1 MLPAPEPV
9 FAPAAGPLVAVLSVP
24 LAMFVISRTWLL
36 VGVPTIGPEQL
47 VAVWKALGM
56 QIRPPAGT
64 LTWTMPADWA
74 GAPRLVLDYLFG
86 PNKLPHIV
94 ITWVGNVWAVLPV
107 AGAVIWLA
115 GRRDRRPF
123 TWVWW
128 PAVLA
133 GLWLALG
140 TQFMRRGGDGNYF
153 LLPLSLATL
162 LALAWVGRITH
173 GVRARTVLFTLL
185 AAVSAWQAG
194 YAFVSA
200 AWSQPGTRALDLDLG
215 RSPIDTPRTRA
226 DNLTYFGLAE
236 IDAYLRR
243 QPRHARILA
252 AGNEFGMNWLPART
266 ESFATVSY
274 SRPEYLA
281 DADAFRAFLGL
292 AGIDYLIVPMS
303 GDALQESELPPG
315 VVGLLAGIDWRNSAV
330 VRGARFS
337 LIDVSAVVR

>member
-1 MLPAPEPV
+1 
-9 FAPAAGPLVAVLSVP
+9 
-24 LAMFVISRTWLL
+24 
-36 VGVPTIGPEQL
+36 
-47 VAVWKALGM
+47 M

-64 LTWTMPADWA
+64 LAWTAPADWA
-74 GAPRLVLDYLFG
+74 GVPRLIVDYLFR
-86 PNKLPHIV
+86 PDKLPHIV
-94 ITWVGNVWAVLPV
+94 ITWVGNVWAMLPI
-107 AGAVIWLA
+107 AGAAIWLV
-115 GRRDRRPF
+115 GTRDRRPF
-123 TWVWW
+123 NWVWW
-128 PAVLA
+128 PAILA

-162 LALAWVGRITH
+162 LALAWVGRVTH
-173 GVRARTVLFTLL
+173 GARARTVLFTVL
-185 AAVSAWQAG
+185 AAVSAWQAS

-200 AWSQPGTRALDLDLG
+200 AWSQPGTRAFDLDLS

-236 IDAYLRR
+236 IDAYLRE
-243 QPRHARILA
+243 QHRHARILA

-292 AGIDYLIVPMS
+292 AKIDYLIVPMS
-303 GDALQESELPPG
+303 GDVLKEDELAPG
-315 VVGLLAGIDWRNSAV
+315 VLAVLASADWRTAAV

-337 LIDVSAVVR
+337 LIDVAAIVR